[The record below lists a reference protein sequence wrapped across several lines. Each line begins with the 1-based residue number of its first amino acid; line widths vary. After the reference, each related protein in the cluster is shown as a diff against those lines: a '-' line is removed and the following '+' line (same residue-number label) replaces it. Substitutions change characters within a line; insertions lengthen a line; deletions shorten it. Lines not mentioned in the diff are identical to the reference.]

1 MSFIVI
7 EGLDG
12 SGKSTQLQLLK
23 EYLSQHNIDFE
34 YLHFPRLET
43 PIFGELISK
52 FLRGELGELESVNPY
67 LIALMYA
74 CDRENAAATLK
85 QWSQEGRTIIADRY
99 VYSNIGYQCAKLD
112 DKREQEKL
120 ANWIIEL
127 EYNHYQIPKPDINI
141 FIDVPFSFTEKSL
154 RNSRTGSDRE
164 YLQGHM
170 DIHEA
175 DLEFQ
180 RKVRDIYLWQ
190 ESLHNE
196 LVTVN
201 AGDEDEN
208 ILKPEQIFNKIVALI
223 KTIIKK

>member
-23 EYLSQHNIDFE
+23 EYLSLNNTKFE

-43 PIFGELISK
+43 PIFGELISM
-52 FLRGELGELESVNPY
+52 FLKGELGKLETVNPY

-74 CDRENAAATLK
+74 CDRSDAAAALK
-85 QWSQEGRTIIADRY
+85 QWLKEGKTIIADRY
-99 VYSNIGYQCAKLD
+99 VFSNIGYQCAKLE
-112 DKREQEKL
+112 DKDEQEKL
-120 ANWIIEL
+120 AKWIIEL

-164 YLQGHM
+164 YLQGNI

-180 RKVRDIYLWQ
+180 RKVREIYLWQ

>member
-23 EYLSQHNIDFE
+23 EYLSQNSIDFE

-52 FLRGELGELESVNPY
+52 FLRGELGKLEAVNPY

-74 CDRENAAATLK
+74 CDRDNAAATLK
-85 QWSQEGRTIIADRY
+85 QWIKAGKTIIADRY

-112 DKREQEKL
+112 DKQEQEKL
-120 ANWIIEL
+120 ANWIIKL

-154 RNSRTGSDRE
+154 RNGRTGSDRD
-164 YLQGHM
+164 YLQGNT

-175 DLEFQ
+175 DLKFQ
-180 RKVRDIYLWQ
+180 QKVRDIYLWQ